1 MIKEIQKELFGE
13 ITADLIEH
21 KIVEIIIGEKDYFTM
36 KGCKYA

>member
-21 KIVEIIIGEKDYFTM
+21 KIVEIILERKTISP
-36 KGCKYA
+36 